1 MNEWNSGVL
10 IRVRIEHP
18 IPITNDYMKRG
29 WWQTNSNRI
38 FGNLYSGEAPWN
50 LVDKHDNGY
59 IRPLVKSVVQA
70 LSYPFLILISL
81 TGPGWPLE
89 WQQTILP
96 FLAKYEKMN
105 SFLMEGEVPRAFRIL
120 FLEVWLSGLRHW
132 FAKST
137 CKNPFFKDWVG

>member
-1 MNEWNSGVL
+1 MGNSL
-10 IRVRIEHP
+10 
-18 IPITNDYMKRG
+18 
-29 WWQTNSNRI
+29 
-38 FGNLYSGEAPWN
+38 GEAPWN

-70 LSYPFLILISL
+70 LSYPFFHFDFTYRADLLN
-81 TGPGWPLE
+81 G
-89 WQQTILP
+89 TILP

-120 FLEVWLSGLRHW
+120 FLEGWLSGLRHW

-137 CKNPFFKDWVG
+137 CKNPFFNDWVG